1 MRPNVSEQLGE
12 LKEVT
17 FIKQHLGHS
26 NGLVAVCLLWPAP
39 F

>member
-1 MRPNVSEQLGE
+1 MRPNVSGQLGE

-17 FIKQHLGHS
+17 FIKQHLRRS